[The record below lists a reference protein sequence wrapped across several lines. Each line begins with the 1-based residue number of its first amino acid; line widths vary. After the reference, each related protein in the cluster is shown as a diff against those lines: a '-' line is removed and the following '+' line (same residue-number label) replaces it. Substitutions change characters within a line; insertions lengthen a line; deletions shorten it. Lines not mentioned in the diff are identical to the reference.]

1 MKAALG
7 ALYGLVVYVCFVG
20 AFLYLIAFVGNVLVP
35 RSVDIGPSSPAGMAL
50 AIDVALFVLF
60 GFQHSVMA
68 RRSFK
73 ERWTRIIPRSLERST
88 FVLAATA
95 CVALLMWQWRPIPQP
110 IVWQVESPIGV
121 TLLRALS
128 LAGFGLALL
137 STVLINH
144 FELFGLR
151 QVWVRLR
158 GREVPTGRFVTPLL
172 YRYVRHP
179 LYLGFIVGFWAT
191 PVMTAG
197 HLLFASLGTLYIL
210 IGIAFEE
217 RDLIAQYGARYR
229 AYREQVPML
238 LPRPARFP
246 EAGTTVREG

>member
-20 AFLYLIAFVGNVLVP
+20 TFLYLIAFVGNVVVP
-35 RSVDIGPSSPAGMAL
+35 RTVDVGLSSPPGMAL
-50 AIDVALFVLF
+50 AINVGLFVLF

-73 ERWTRIIPRSLERST
+73 ERWTRFIPRSLERST
-88 FVLAATA
+88 YVLAATA
-95 CVALLMWQWRPIPQP
+95 CVALLLWQWRPILQP
-110 IVWQVESPIGV
+110 IVWQVETPVGV
-121 TLLRALS
+121 TALRALS
-128 LAGFGLALL
+128 FGGFGLALL

-151 QVWVRLR
+151 QVWSRLR
-158 GREVPTGRFVTPLL
+158 SREIPASRFVTPFL

-191 PVMTAG
+191 PVMTLG
-197 HLLFASLGTLYIL
+197 HLLFAVLGTLYIL

-229 AYREQVPML
+229 AYREQVGML
-238 LPRPARFP
+238 VPRPARRSQ
-246 EAGTTVREG
+246 AGTTVGEG

>member
-20 AFLYLIAFVGNVLVP
+20 AFLYLIAFVGNLLVP
-35 RSVDIGPSSPAGMAL
+35 RTVDVGLSSPTGLAV
-50 AIDVALFVLF
+50 AIDVGLFVLF

-73 ERWTRIIPRSLERST
+73 ERWTRIVPRSLERST
-88 FVLAATA
+88 YVLAATA

-110 IVWQVESPIGV
+110 TLWQVENPIGV
-121 TLLRALS
+121 TLLRVLS

-158 GREVPTGRFVTPLL
+158 GREIPATRFVTPLL

-229 AYREQVPML
+229 AYRNQVGML
-238 LPRPARFP
+238 VPRSARRS
-246 EAGTTVREG
+246 EAGTTVGER